1 MKVEFKVAVE
11 LTEEEIK
18 AIEKVRDIL
27 CNYELCSC
35 SEQDDALSDEFEQK
49 MGYLGSNYSALCV
62 STDFLTYLLR
72 KVGYEKEE
80 M

>member
-18 AIEKVRDIL
+18 TIEKVRDIL
-27 CNYELCSC
+27 CDYELGSC
-35 SEQDDALSDEFEQK
+35 SEQDDALSDDFERK
-49 MGYLGSNYSALCV
+49 MDYFDNKYSALCV
-62 STDFLTYLLR
+62 SVDFLTYLLR